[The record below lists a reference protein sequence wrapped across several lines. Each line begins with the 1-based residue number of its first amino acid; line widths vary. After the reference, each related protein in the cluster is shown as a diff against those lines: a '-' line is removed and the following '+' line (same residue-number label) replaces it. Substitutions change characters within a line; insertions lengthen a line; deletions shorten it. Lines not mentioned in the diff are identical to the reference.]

1 MNEKELEKLH
11 KALANRRRIAIV
23 QFLKSGKDADL
34 TALSAHLKLGYKST
48 SKHAGQL
55 CAAGILDKDTRG
67 GIVYF
72 SISKTVPALA
82 AHTLKLL

>member
-1 MNEKELEKLH
+1 MNDKDLERLH

-23 QFLKSGKDADL
+23 RLLKQKRDGDL

-48 SKHAGQL
+48 SKHMSQL
-55 CAAGILDKDTRG
+55 CAAGILDKETRG

-72 SISKTVPALA
+72 SLSKTVPSLA
-82 AHTLKLL
+82 NYTIRIL